1 LRVDSNSF
9 QLICILVYYRATHRE
24 RRTSGTELIMSWYVI
39 FLNLLPL
46 GLVRFLHLSSDVWL
60 CFSILFLRDIRS
72 HSFSLVFSH
81 RPGGRPQRRKCW
93 SWSGIGRTATAD
105 FFFTMYACGHTL
117 LVFMNIT
124 IMQSWYT
131 YKQLNTWRIQT
142 VVPLQTAITATT
154 KHTPPSPS
162 PEKKSTVVGPL
173 IGAEEAPSHEALMS
187 RDSHQSR
194 KSGSSR

>member
-46 GLVRFLHLSSDVWL
+46 GLVRILHLSSDVWL

-93 SWSGIGRTATAD
+93 SWSGVGRTATTD
-105 FFFTMYACGHTL
+105 FFYDVH
-117 LVFMNIT
+117 
-124 IMQSWYT
+124 
-131 YKQLNTWRIQT
+131 
-142 VVPLQTAITATT
+142 P
-154 KHTPPSPS
+154 
-162 PEKKSTVVGPL
+162 
-173 IGAEEAPSHEALMS
+173 
-187 RDSHQSR
+187 
-194 KSGSSR
+194 